1 MSDFIMWLD
10 NLIWSTPLI
19 ILTFG
24 SALIFCFAM
33 KFGNITKIPLQW
45 KLLRS
50 GSGSMEGLSPFETF
64 CSVVAY
70 SVAVG
75 NIGGVMVAILYG
87 GPGAVFWMLVTALA
101 TSAVSYTENSL
112 GQIYKIRQDGQYR
125 GGPSSIWSD
134 GIRHKALGK
143 LWPLFLPCSAAL
155 AYQSL

>member
-75 NIGGVMVAILYG
+75 NIGGVMVSITAESSRTKLMT
-87 GPGAVFWMLVTALA
+87 PGR
-101 TSAVSYTENSL
+101 S
-112 GQIYKIRQDGQYR
+112 R
-125 GGPSSIWSD
+125 
-134 GIRHKALGK
+134 
-143 LWPLFLPCSAAL
+143 
-155 AYQSL
+155 

>member
-112 GQIYKIRQDGQYR
+112 G
-125 GGPSSIWSD
+125 
-134 GIRHKALGK
+134 
-143 LWPLFLPCSAAL
+143 
-155 AYQSL
+155 

>member
-50 GSGSMEGLSPFETF
+50 GSGSMEGLSPLKR
-64 CSVVAY
+64 SVPLLPTVLP
-70 SVAVG
+70 S
-75 NIGGVMVAILYG
+75 
-87 GPGAVFWMLVTALA
+87 A
-101 TSAVSYTENSL
+101 TSAVS
-112 GQIYKIRQDGQYR
+112 
-125 GGPSSIWSD
+125 W
-134 GIRHKALGK
+134 
-143 LWPLFLPCSAAL
+143 
-155 AYQSL
+155 